1 MSKVKQ
7 NKLSLFLS
15 LILISLTI
23 ITTNAQESSIQEDS
37 TYANYLLIN
46 SLTKK
51 IITISDAGPYN
62 ITYITEINDS
72 LKVADVFLLTGNIRT
87 LENEFLEFDVRNE
100 SIEQNFKDGSIIST
114 SHNYS
119 SHYYSENH
127 LPRKVDL
134 KSIQYMNYS
143 KPARQV
149 VHSIGIGTMFVS
161 AATTLVFAPLFNYNF
176 KTHQFSSKQYLDVV
190 KFGLMGF
197 SIGVP
202 ITYLTRVKKYNI
214 GNKDSQNKDVWYFEK
229 VENLQQ

>member
-1 MSKVKQ
+1 MSTTKR
-7 NKLSLFLS
+7 NILSYSLSFL
-15 LILISLTI
+15 LINLIFISI
-23 ITTNAQESSIQEDS
+23 NAQEISSDEDS

-51 IITISDAGPYN
+51 IVPISDSGPYN
-62 ITYITEINDS
+62 ITYIKEIDDS
-72 LKVADVFLLTGNIRT
+72 IKVADVFLLTGNIRT
-87 LENEFLEFDVRNE
+87 LENNFLEFDIRNE

-127 LPRKVDL
+127 FPRKINL
-134 KSIQYMNYS
+134 KSIRYMSYS

-176 KTHQFSSKQYLDVV
+176 RTNQFSSKQYLEVV
-190 KFGLMGF
+190 KYGLMGF

-202 ITYLTRVKKYNI
+202 ITYLTRIKKYNL
-214 GNKDSQNKDVWYFEK
+214 GNKNSQDKDLWYIEK